1 MAEVAKKRVSP
12 VTLMCEIAIMAAAG
26 WVLDELQGAFSKG
39 LFVNGGSIGIAMI
52 PVILMCFRR
61 GPIAGL
67 ATGFIMGIFDVLT
80 GPFMVASSP
89 FLVFVQ
95 VALDYVLAYPFVALA
110 AVMKPAFDKAPD
122 KKHKSLYLLIGIGI
136 GTLGKLLCH
145 YLAGILFWANP
156 ENFAWGLTNWNPYL
170 YCLVYNMAFVIPCGI
185 LSALVMAMV
194 FWKAPQLF
202 LTRITEEKPVLRRN
216 LAKWE
221 FGTILG
227 ISVLSLGVFGYFLYR
242 YIASFYYGDYGSDG
256 SEIAFDQDSLSAW
269 IIGLLFA
276 LFGAIALVQ
285 GAKGKYGDGFYPH
298 CALFIGGLTTAYG
311 LARLLRS
318 YIRGKDPNA
327 YWFWIGAGLLFLA
340 AWIVYLVIKAKKAA
354 KPE

>member
-1 MAEVAKKRVSP
+1 MTEVAKKRVSP
-12 VTLMCEIAIMAAAG
+12 VTLMCEIAIMAAVG

-67 ATGFIMGIFDVLT
+67 ATGFIMGLFDVMT

-95 VALDYVLAYPFVALA
+95 VTLDYVLPYPFVALA
-110 AVMKPAFDKAPD
+110 AVMKPAFDKAMD
-122 KKHKSLYLLIGIGI
+122 RKRKTTYLLIGVGI

-156 ENFAWGLTNWNPYL
+156 ENFAWGLTNWNPYA
-170 YCLVYNMAFVIPCGI
+170 YCLIYNMAFVIPCGV
-185 LSALVMAMV
+185 LSALVLGMV

-202 LTRITEEKPVLRRN
+202 LTRIGEEKPVLRRN
-216 LAKWE
+216 LKKWE

-227 ISVLSLGVFGYFLYR
+227 ISVVSLGIFAYFLYR
-242 YIASFYYGDYGSDG
+242 YIASFYYGDYGADG
-256 SEIAFDQDSLSAW
+256 SEISFDQDSMAAW
-269 IIGLLFA
+269 IIALLFVV
-276 LFGAIALVQ
+276 FGILALVW
-285 GAKGKYGDGFYPH
+285 GAKGRYKERFYPH
-298 CALFIGGLTTAYG
+298 CGLFIGGLTFVYG
-311 LARLLRS
+311 LARLLRA
-318 YIRGKDPNA
+318 YIRGKDPSA
-327 YWFWIGAGLLFLA
+327 YWFWIGAGLAFLV
-340 AWIVYLVIKAKKAA
+340 AWIAYLVVKTKKTDT
-354 KPE
+354 PE